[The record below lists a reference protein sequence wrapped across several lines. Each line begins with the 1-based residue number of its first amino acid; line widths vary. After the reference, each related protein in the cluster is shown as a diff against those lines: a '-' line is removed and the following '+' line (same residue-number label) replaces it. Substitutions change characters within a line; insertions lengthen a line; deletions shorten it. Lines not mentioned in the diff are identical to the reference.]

1 MSRYDAPVF
10 YLCLVYLL
18 ILKRMRKIMLVIA
31 LFVLSHIQMSAQVGF
46 NGASFGQKVQE
57 REQKKKE
64 ELKALED
71 LIVQLKAVLP
81 QMVVA
86 ELRVEDPV
94 EISKSQFVSMIRLGL
109 GRQSPDY
116 YLNDRY
122 GRLEASIKSYAKD
135 FTTYTQKVG
144 NVTKHPYVKNG
155 EAIEKQML
163 DWMNHA
169 GDCFLMTLDIS
180 VYVSESDDAKIGE
193 MFDKTLDSIIMSDE
207 EIEAY
212 KKSNTPYTD
221 CLILHE
227 ACTNKSWSGL
237 PLRNSPEVLEEVF
250 NRIKLAGYEA
260 LSNFVIK
267 DNLGGISSFNGYGIM
282 EQLVKSNTNSDI
294 ANPTKNKDVEGKLL
308 LSKKDS
314 GLLTNGVGLFSPAVL
329 LEEYPYL
336 CFTNE
341 SYRKRKVLKYT
352 NYGKG
357 WVIHFLIPKSE
368 ISKYKSFSL
377 EKKK

>member
-1 MSRYDAPVF
+1 
-10 YLCLVYLL
+10 
-18 ILKRMRKIMLVIA
+18 MRKIMLVIA
-31 LFVLSHIQMSAQVGF
+31 LFALSNIKMSAQVSF
-46 NGASFGQKVQE
+46 NGASYGQKVQE
-57 REQKKKE
+57 NEQKKKE

-71 LIVQLKAVLP
+71 LIVQLKATLP

-86 ELRVEDPV
+86 ELNVEDPV
-94 EISKSQFVSMIRLGL
+94 SITKSQFVSMIRLGL

-122 GRLEASIKSYAKD
+122 GRLESSIRSYAKD

-144 NVTKHPYVKNG
+144 TVTKHPYVKNG
-155 EAIEKQML
+155 EVVEKQII
-163 DWMNHA
+163 DWLNHA
-169 GDCFLMTLDIS
+169 DDCFLMTMDIS

-193 MFDKTLDSIIMSDE
+193 MFEKTLDSIIMSDE

-250 NRIKLAGYEA
+250 NRIKLVGYEA

-294 ANPTKNKDVEGKLL
+294 ANPTYNKDVEGKLL
-308 LSKKDS
+308 LSQKDS

-336 CFTNE
+336 CFTNK
-341 SYRKRKVLKYT
+341 SYRQRKVFKYT

-368 ISKYKSFSL
+368 ISKYNSFSV